1 MKLNKLAVLGG
12 GLVILLS
19 LLVVGCKGMG
29 GGDTESLTVDT
40 NKEKRWQGT
49 NSSTTEF
56 VRYYKQFGSSDKVT
70 EATIEI
76 TAQYPENGWS
86 GFVFG
91 LEKNAQDK
99 TKSDFYVL
107 GIKTSNTVPHYY
119 LSKFEGVNPDE
130 VAASKATTL
139 PGETEII
146 RPDPIP
152 EAEKIVASK
161 SPLKVCVKFVLEE
174 GQNGTKQYK
183 LMAGPRAETLY
194 NVGDPIPTAAA
205 GCGIGAY
212 GQLTKAKTEGTAIV
226 ADTTI
231 KVLSSK
237 PTNLL
242 AAEDAE

>member
-1 MKLNKLAVLGG
+1 
-12 GLVILLS
+12 
-19 LLVVGCKGMG
+19 MG

-40 NKEKRWQGT
+40 NKEKRWEGKNT
-49 NSSTTEF
+49 STTEY

-91 LEKNAQDK
+91 LEKNARDN

-107 GIKTSNTVPHYY
+107 GLKTSNKVPYYY

-130 VAASKATTL
+130 VAASKEQTL
-139 PGETEII
+139 SGEEVIV
-146 RPDPIP
+146 DVSPIP
-152 EAEKIVASK
+152 NAEDVVASTA
-161 SPLKVCVKFVLEE
+161 PLKVYVKFTLEKGE
-174 GQNGTKQYK
+174 SENSYK
-183 LMAGPRAETLY
+183 LMVGPRAETLFDM
-194 NVGDPIPTAAA
+194 GEPIPTDAT

-212 GQLTKAKTEGTAIV
+212 GQLTTAKTEGTAIV
-226 ADTTI
+226 SDTTI

-237 PTNLL
+237 PSNLL

>member
-1 MKLNKLAVLGG
+1 MKLNNLVMRGGVL
-12 GLVILLS
+12 VVLLS

-40 NKEKRWQGT
+40 NKEKRWEGKNT
-49 NSSTTEF
+49 STTEY

-91 LEKNAQDK
+91 LEKNAQDN

-107 GIKTSNTVPHYY
+107 GIKTSNKVPYYY

-146 RPDPIP
+146 RSTRVP
-152 EAEKIVASK
+152 EGIVAST
-161 SPLKVCVKFVLEE
+161 SPLKVYVKFTLEKGE
-174 GQNGTKQYK
+174 SGNSYK
-183 LMAGPRAETLY
+183 LMAGSREATLFDIGEPILTRAT
-194 NVGDPIPTAAA
+194 

-212 GQLTKAKTEGTAIV
+212 GQLTTAKTEGTAIV
-226 ADTTI
+226 SDTTI

-237 PTNLL
+237 PSNLL